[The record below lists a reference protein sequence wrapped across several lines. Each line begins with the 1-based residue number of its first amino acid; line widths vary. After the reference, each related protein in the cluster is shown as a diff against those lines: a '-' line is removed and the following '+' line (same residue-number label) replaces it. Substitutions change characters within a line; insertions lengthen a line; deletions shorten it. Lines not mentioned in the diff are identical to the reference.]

1 MARRQERIVK
11 GKPEVTHVD
20 WPRCAWVPALM
31 HIDVG
36 QKAKLV
42 SAAVETL
49 PATVTLLRSQMTPS
63 MGPCSHGQADI
74 FSQ

>member
-1 MARRQERIVK
+1 ME

-20 WPRCAWVPALM
+20 WPRRAWVPALM

-49 PATVTLLRSQMTPS
+49 PATVTVLRSQMTPS
-63 MGPCSHGQADI
+63 MGTCSHGQADI

>member
-1 MARRQERIVK
+1 MVK

-20 WPRCAWVPALM
+20 WLRRAWVSALM

-49 PATVTLLRSQMTPS
+49 PAMVLVLGSLMTP
-63 MGPCSHGQADI
+63 
-74 FSQ
+74 